1 MFYAAWLTLI
11 AAGAGASIAALFWAL
26 KTGQFSDQ
34 GRARYLPLTDEIDA
48 SPAAADARRL
58 PSEVYALSIIIIIG
72 LLSIASTITL
82 TIYWLQR

>member
-1 MFYAAWLTLI
+1 VFYAAWLTLI

-34 GRARYLPLTDEIDA
+34 GRARYLPLTDEIDT
-48 SPAAADARRL
+48 SPAEDARRL

>member
-1 MFYAAWLTLI
+1 VFYAAWLTLI
-11 AAGAGASIAALFWAL
+11 AAGVGASIAALFWAL

-34 GRARYLPLTDEIDA
+34 GRARYLPLTDKIDA
-48 SPAAADARRL
+48 SPAADARRL

>member
-1 MFYAAWLTLI
+1 VFYAAWLTLI
-11 AAGAGASIAALFWAL
+11 AAGVGASIAALVWAL

-48 SPAAADARRL
+48 SPAADARRL

>member
-34 GRARYLPLTDEIDA
+34 GRARYLPLTEELALTPIDT
-48 SPAAADARRL
+48 PKRL
-58 PSEVYALSIIIIIG
+58 PAEVYALAIIIVLG
-72 LLSIASTITL
+72 LVSIASTVSL

>member
-1 MFYAAWLTLI
+1 
-11 AAGAGASIAALFWAL
+11 
-26 KTGQFSDQ
+26 
-34 GRARYLPLTDEIDA
+34 LTDEIDA
-48 SPAAADARRL
+48 SPAADARRL